1 MYYIAKTWRV
11 SCADSKNSFLKF
23 HHKKKFT
30 AKCVLF
36 WSLFFSF
43 FLQVFSFFASFR
55 FLLKFQLMK
64 ENTPLSDLYF
74 QKLANIFSKKSLILR
89 FEYNQNLKFHQK
101 MTWMNHIS
109 KILWKICNQKFIFHK
124 FRKKNSIINKLWN

>member
-23 HHKKKFT
+23 DHKKNSPPNAYYFG
-30 AKCVLF
+30 L
-36 WSLFFSF
+36 F

-64 ENTPLSDLYF
+64 ENTPLSYLDF

-89 FEYNQNLKFHQK
+89 FE
-101 MTWMNHIS
+101 
-109 KILWKICNQKFIFHK
+109 
-124 FRKKNSIINKLWN
+124 

>member
-23 HHKKKFT
+23 DHKKKFT

-36 WSLFFSF
+36 WSLYF

-64 ENTPLSDLYF
+64 ENTPLSYLDIGKHFL
-74 QKLANIFSKKSLILR
+74 QKISNIAI
-89 FEYNQNLKFHQK
+89 
-101 MTWMNHIS
+101 
-109 KILWKICNQKFIFHK
+109 
-124 FRKKNSIINKLWN
+124 